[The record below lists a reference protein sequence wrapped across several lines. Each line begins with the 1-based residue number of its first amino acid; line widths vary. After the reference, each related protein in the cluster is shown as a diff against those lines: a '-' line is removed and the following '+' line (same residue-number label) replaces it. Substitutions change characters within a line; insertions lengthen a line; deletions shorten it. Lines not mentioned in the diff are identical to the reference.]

1 MKYLGIFLLL
11 TTAVNQVLCMHL
23 PHNPR
28 QQRSSGNSASLSLS
42 LPSMEKIR
50 YSNDWAVEVH
60 GGSEMADQIARRF
73 GFINLGQVIIIP
85 TIRVTLIIA

>member
-1 MKYLGIFLLL
+1 MMKYLGILLLL
-11 TTAVNQVLCMHL
+11 TTINQVLCKHL
-23 PHNPR
+23 PHNPH
-28 QQRSSGNSASLSLS
+28 QQRSPGNSESLS

-73 GFINLGQVIIIP
+73 GFTNLGQVKL
-85 TIRVTLIIA
+85 TLETLNIAK